1 MSKTVNSLRTRLIL
15 SHLAVVAVGAAT
27 LLVTANRLAPSF
39 VHRHVQ
45 SMGMM
50 AGSMADPGMIA
61 DLERGALSGVDQA
74 LLVASAAAV
83 VTAVVAAVLASGR
96 MLRPITAIRS
106 ATRRLA
112 AGSYS
117 ERVPPPG
124 LRELAGLA
132 EDVNTLASTLGQ
144 TEERRTRLV
153 AEVAHELRTPL
164 ATIKGYVEGMVDGV
178 FPADQDV
185 LAAMGRE
192 VGRIERLA
200 TDLGELSRSDEGR
213 LELRLE
219 PSDLTELVREA
230 GERLRPQFD
239 DQEVALDIVS
249 GPRLAVEVDRDRVTQ
264 LFTNIIGN
272 ALTYTPPGGRVT
284 IRSGTDQ
291 GRARVTVSDTG
302 RGLDPTQLAAV
313 FERFYRADRAA
324 PGGTG
329 IGLTIARGIARRHGG
344 DVEASSPGPGR
355 GAVFTVVLPLHD
367 R

>member
-1 MSKTVNSLRTRLIL
+1 MTKSLKSLRARLVV
-15 SHLAVVAVGAAT
+15 SHLAVVVVGAVT

-39 VHRHVQ
+39 VDRHVR
-45 SMGMM
+45 SMDTM
-50 AGSMADPGMIA
+50 AGSMMNTQMIS
-61 DLERGALSGVDQA
+61 DLKQGALSGFDQA
-74 LLVASAAAV
+74 LLVATAAAV
-83 VTAVVAAVLASGR
+83 VTAVAAAALASGR
-96 MLRPITAIRS
+96 MLRPVVYIRL

-112 AGSYS
+112 SGSYS

-132 EDVNTLASTLGQ
+132 DDVNTLASTLGQ

-164 ATIKGYVEGMVDGV
+164 ATIKGYVEGLIDGV
-178 FPADQDV
+178 LPADHAV
-185 LAAMGRE
+185 LAALGRE

-219 PSDLTELVREA
+219 PSDLTDLAREA

-239 DQEVALDIVS
+239 DQGVMLHIMS
-249 GPRLAVEVDRDRVTQ
+249 GPPLPVDADRDRIAQ

-284 IRSGTDQ
+284 IHSTAG
-291 GRARVTVSDTG
+291 GREARVTVSDTG

-355 GAVFTVVLPLHD
+355 GAVFTVVLPLRSH
-367 R
+367 